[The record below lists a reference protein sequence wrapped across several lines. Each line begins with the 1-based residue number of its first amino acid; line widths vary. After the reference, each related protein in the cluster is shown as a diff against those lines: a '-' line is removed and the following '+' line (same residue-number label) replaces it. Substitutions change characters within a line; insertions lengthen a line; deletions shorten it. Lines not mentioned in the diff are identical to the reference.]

1 MPFGKVGPYTFSMQ
15 TETVIGL
22 EIHVQ
27 LATRTKLF
35 CGCSADYFGAPPNS
49 HCCPV
54 CLGMP
59 GALPVLNERAVELA
73 LLAALALGCEIPPYS
88 RFDRKQYFYPD
99 LPKGYQISQY
109 EAPIARGGHLDLEL
123 EREGKDGPTK
133 RVRLRRLHLEEDAGK
148 LLHDPA
154 TGRTLVDLNRCGV
167 PLIEIVT
174 EPDIGSPEEAAQ
186 FLKQLR
192 QILRYL
198 GVSNCDM
205 EKGELRCDA
214 NISLSISGKPGTKT
228 EIKNLNSFKAVEE
241 ALRAEAERQRALLE
255 RGERVVQQTFG
266 WNPDKGRVE
275 PQRTKE
281 EAEDYRYFPDPDL
294 VPLVVDEGWRQKLK
308 AQLPELPHE
317 KRARWKREY
326 GLPDYDIRVLTEE
339 RTIAEYFEKVVALY
353 PKPKDV
359 SNWMMTELLRLLGEE
374 AQTEPEPGLRLPPEH
389 FAEVLKMVEA
399 GTINRNTGKDVLEE
413 TYRTGKSPRQIVE
426 ERGLAQIT
434 DEAELARLADEVIAE
449 QPEAV
454 ANFRSGNEKTLG
466 FLVGQLMAKTRG
478 RADPKLAARVL
489 RERLSQ

>member
-1 MPFGKVGPYTFSMQ
+1 MQ
-15 TETVIGL
+15 SEIVIGL

-73 LLAALALGCEIPPYS
+73 LLAALALGCEIPQHS

-109 EAPIARGGHLDLEL
+109 EAPLALGGHLDLE
-123 EREGKDGPTK
+123 RDDGSAK

-174 EPDIGSPEEAAQ
+174 EPDIGSPEEAAR

-214 NISLSISGKPGTKT
+214 NISLSLEGKPGTKT

-294 VPLVVDEGWRQKLK
+294 VPLVVDGTWKQKLK

-326 GLPDYDIRVLTEE
+326 ELPDYDIRVLTEE
-339 RTIAEYFEKVVALY
+339 RTIAEYFDQVVKLH

-374 AQTEPEPGLRLPPEH
+374 EQTEPRLPPEH
-389 FAEVLKMVEA
+389 FAEVLTMVEA

-413 TYRTGKSPRQIVE
+413 AYRTGKPPKQIVE
-426 ERGLAQIT
+426 ERGLARIT
-434 DEAELARLADEVIAE
+434 DEAELSRLADEVIAE

-454 ANFRSGNEKTLG
+454 ANFKAGNEKTLG
-466 FLVGQLMAKTRG
+466 FLVGQLMAKTKG

-489 RERLSQ
+489 RERLSR